1 MYQAGIYCRISIEEK
16 NKEGEYSNSI
26 QSQIQM
32 AEDYIAEK
40 EDVKKVKIYV
50 DEGASGGDFDRAE
63 FRRMLADIELGI
75 INMVVFKD
83 ISRLGRE
90 HIDTNYYLGKY
101 FPERQIR
108 IVSLLDYY
116 DSKVS
121 TYDELLEIKTLMNDM
136 YLRDTSKKIKA
147 AIQAKRSKGE
157 YTYCEPPF
165 GYVKSKTIRNHLEID
180 LYAAEVVRRIFK
192 MYLDGSGCTIITRVL
207 NEEEIPSPAK
217 YKKEVL
223 KTGYAWNNGKGVWTA
238 STVNSILKNPV
249 YTGAIVLRKTERISY
264 KLNLKRVIPL
274 EERELVPDAHD
285 AIISKTAFEQ
295 AQLMMKKNRVP
306 YFDKKGERHKY
317 VGILFCGKCK
327 TVMRKRYSASQN
339 SYDGYMCGF
348 HQKMGRK
355 YCEVNYIT
363 FERLDE
369 LVLLAINQQF
379 KQMKGELENLERQIS
394 KMKPETN
401 SMISS
406 LKRKIET
413 NREYMRKAYEQLMDE
428 ALSKE
433 EYLELKN
440 IYAKEK
446 EEYQNRLQKLESE
459 EQKHRENIIETKKW
473 VERFRQGR
481 ITEKQLTREV
491 LEELIDR
498 IYVYPEQKIEIYFKF
513 AEPASKCGKENA

>member
-1 MYQAGIYCRISIEEK
+1 M
-16 NKEGEYSNSI
+16 
-26 QSQIQM
+26 
-32 AEDYIAEK
+32 
-40 EDVKKVKIYV
+40 
-50 DEGASGGDFDRAE
+50 
-63 FRRMLADIELGI
+63 
-75 INMVVFKD
+75 
-83 ISRLGRE
+83 
-90 HIDTNYYLGKY
+90 
-101 FPERQIR
+101 
-108 IVSLLDYY
+108 
-116 DSKVS
+116 
-121 TYDELLEIKTLMNDM
+121 
-136 YLRDTSKKIKA
+136 
-147 AIQAKRSKGE
+147 
-157 YTYCEPPF
+157 
-165 GYVKSKTIRNHLEID
+165 
-180 LYAAEVVRRIFK
+180 
-192 MYLDGSGCTIITRVL
+192 
-207 NEEEIPSPAK
+207 
-217 YKKEVL
+217 
-223 KTGYAWNNGKGVWTA
+223 
-238 STVNSILKNPV
+238 
-249 YTGAIVLRKTERISY
+249 
-264 KLNLKRVIPL
+264 
-274 EERELVPDAHD
+274 
-285 AIISKTAFEQ
+285 
-295 AQLMMKKNRVP
+295 
-306 YFDKKGERHKY
+306 
-317 VGILFCGKCK
+317 
-327 TVMRKRYSASQN
+327 
-339 SYDGYMCGF
+339 
-348 HQKMGRK
+348 
-355 YCEVNYIT
+355 NYIT